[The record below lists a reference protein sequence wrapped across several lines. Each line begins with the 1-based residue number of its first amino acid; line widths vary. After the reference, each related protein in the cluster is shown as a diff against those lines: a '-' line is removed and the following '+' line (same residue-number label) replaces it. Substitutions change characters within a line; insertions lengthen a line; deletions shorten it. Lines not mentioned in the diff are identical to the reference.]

1 MTEENGAEDNTKPER
16 RKPDWWRLKP
26 AITVASA
33 LKGRKVG
40 SRSRVTLH
48 HVVETTV
55 EINHLQ
61 DQAVD
66 EARLRMEHKLG
77 EVVDDY
83 EFVEKNV
90 NEIKPLYDDQFA
102 GKKLIQREI

>member
-1 MTEENGAEDNTKPER
+1 MTEKNETEDNTKPER
-16 RKPDWWRLKP
+16 RKPDWWKLKP
-26 AITVASA
+26 AITAASA

-77 EVVDDY
+77 KVVDDY
-83 EFVEKNV
+83 EFVEKDIE
-90 NEIKPLYDDQFA
+90 EIKPLYDDQFA
-102 GKKLIQREI
+102 GKRLLKQEI